1 MGYLPQVAEQALEHF
16 GVSPPL
22 SLSLSRRKKTQL
34 TGIDPSTSTRPR
46 SSPTT
51 LASSSSSSSSLCT
64 RYQSVLPPG
73 EDEVWFEYQG
83 VPLKWHIPTGSLFDL
98 LAGGR
103 GGYPWCLTVRLDPKP
118 LSSTSNPPPTSSGAD
133 SCPRTAAY
141 ALVPTPNE
149 NKTGA
154 LSVVP
159 EGRPAAFGRGRRPG
173 ELLQLA
179 QGGGVRVDRVEL
191 VGDDPD
197 QGLAAG
203 AVAKRA
209 GGERRGVLL
218 QFEQNGPH
226 AADGE
231 SPTVSL
237 STYPS
242 LPVFQ
247 F

>member
-1 MGYLPQVAEQALEHF
+1 MRGRLTDAHCSLLDPSLSVVGGAGAEVGIPPAGRRAGPGALWGEP
-16 GVSPPL
+16 SL

-51 LASSSSSSSSLCT
+51 LASSSSSSSLCT
-64 RYQSVLPPG
+64 RCQSVLPPG

-141 ALVPTPNE
+141 ALVPTPN
-149 NKTGA
+149 
-154 LSVVP
+154 
-159 EGRPAAFGRGRRPG
+159 
-173 ELLQLA
+173 
-179 QGGGVRVDRVEL
+179 
-191 VGDDPD
+191 
-197 QGLAAG
+197 
-203 AVAKRA
+203 
-209 GGERRGVLL
+209 
-218 QFEQNGPH
+218 
-226 AADGE
+226 
-231 SPTVSL
+231 
-237 STYPS
+237 
-242 LPVFQ
+242 
-247 F
+247 